1 MKKNIIVDVD
11 LNIIRLLEVQLS
23 SWGYTVMTCPNS
35 LDCLDM
41 VTEHKPDLIL
51 LDIMMPG
58 LDGVCLCSELTTSF
72 DIPVIMV
79 SALQDSK
86 TKRDL
91 KFMGAYD
98 YITKPIDMDD
108 LKTKL
113 QKALCH

>member
-1 MKKNIIVDVD
+1 
-11 LNIIRLLEVQLS
+11 
-23 SWGYTVMTCPNS
+23 MTCPNS